1 MRHKHE
7 ERDPLKIGIHQHVF
21 TKKLFAGNL
30 DLMDVIRGYGFES
43 LDVNVRVLDLPGA
56 KLIRRRAEDLGLQ
69 LMGGGSLPADKE
81 LLSNDPEKRREAIE
95 YMKSLVR
102 TVHELGSTFYGGIIY
117 APFSRLTGRAPSKEE
132 LELSAQGLREVARYA
147 QSFGI
152 KVALEPANRYET
164 YLINTIG
171 DGLRLADAIGEKNV
185 GILFDTFHTSIE
197 EKSMYRAITA
207 AGSRL
212 YHVHVPENDR
222 GIPGSGQVRWDDVF
236 RGIKDIGYE
245 GTITIE
251 GFVDAS
257 ADVAA
262 GACIWRKFASSPEE
276 MAMEGIAFIRSMLA
290 KQGIPAERRRP

>member
-1 MRHKHE
+1 MVR
-7 ERDPLKIGIHQHVF
+7 IGIHQHVF
-21 TKKLFAGNL
+21 TKRLFAENL
-30 DLMDVIRGYGFES
+30 DLLNVIRGYGFES
-43 LDVNVRVLDLPGA
+43 MDVNVRVLDLPTA
-56 KLIRRRAEDLGLQ
+56 KLVRGRAEDLGLQ

-81 LLSNDPEKRREAIE
+81 LLSSDPQKRREAIE
-95 YMKSLVR
+95 YMKTLVR

-117 APFSRLTGRAPSKEE
+117 APFSRLTGKAPTKEE
-132 LELSAQGLREVARYA
+132 FELSSQGLREVARYA

-152 KVALEPANRYET
+152 KVALEPANRYEAN
-164 YLINTIG
+164 LINTIA
-171 DGLRLADAIGEKNV
+171 DGLRLADAIGEQNV

-236 RGIKDIGYE
+236 RAVKDIGYD

-257 ADVAA
+257 ADVAT

-276 MAMEGIAFIRSMLA
+276 MATAGFAFIRSKLA
-290 KQGIPAERRRP
+290 EHGIR